1 MLIARIYWIFWAH
14 KTNILYSTVEVNGMN
29 TNFTLE
35 DIINALK
42 LVGDDGRADEL
53 AAEIL
58 GVSTDKLWEIEDN
71 FEA

>member
-1 MLIARIYWIFWAH
+1 
-14 KTNILYSTVEVNGMN
+14 MN

-42 LVGDDGRADEL
+42 IIGDNGRADEL

-58 GVSTDKLWEIEDN
+58 NVDTDKMWEIEDN
-71 FEA
+71 FED

>member
-1 MLIARIYWIFWAH
+1 
-14 KTNILYSTVEVNGMN
+14 MN

-42 LVGDDGRADEL
+42 VIGDNGRADEL

-71 FEA
+71 FEE

>member
-1 MLIARIYWIFWAH
+1 
-14 KTNILYSTVEVNGMN
+14 MN

-35 DIINALK
+35 DIIKALK
-42 LVGDDGRADEL
+42 LVGDNGRADEL

-71 FEA
+71 FEE

>member
-1 MLIARIYWIFWAH
+1 MD
-14 KTNILYSTVEVNGMN
+14 

-42 LVGDDGRADEL
+42 LVGDDGRADEVC
-53 AAEIL
+53 AEIL

-71 FEA
+71 FED

>member
-1 MLIARIYWIFWAH
+1 
-14 KTNILYSTVEVNGMN
+14 MN

-42 LVGDDGRADEL
+42 VVRDNGRADEL

-71 FEA
+71 FEE

>member
-1 MLIARIYWIFWAH
+1 
-14 KTNILYSTVEVNGMN
+14 MN
-29 TNFTLE
+29 ANFTLE

-58 GVSTDKLWEIEDN
+58 VVSTDKLWEIEDN
-71 FEA
+71 FEE

>member
-1 MLIARIYWIFWAH
+1 
-14 KTNILYSTVEVNGMN
+14 MN
-29 TNFTLE
+29 TVFTLE

-42 LVGDDGRADEL
+42 LIGDNGRADEL

-71 FEA
+71 FEE

>member
-1 MLIARIYWIFWAH
+1 
-14 KTNILYSTVEVNGMN
+14 MN

-42 LVGDDGRADEL
+42 FIGDNGRADEL

>member
-1 MLIARIYWIFWAH
+1 
-14 KTNILYSTVEVNGMN
+14 MN

-58 GVSTDKLWEIEDN
+58 GVSIDKLWEIEDN
-71 FEA
+71 FEE

>member
-1 MLIARIYWIFWAH
+1 
-14 KTNILYSTVEVNGMN
+14 MN
-29 TNFTLE
+29 TNFTLG

-71 FEA
+71 FED

>member
-1 MLIARIYWIFWAH
+1 MI
-14 KTNILYSTVEVNGMN
+14 KMN

-42 LVGDDGRADEL
+42 IIGDNGRADEL

-58 GVSTDKLWEIEDN
+58 NVSTDKMWEIEDN
-71 FEA
+71 FED

>member
-1 MLIARIYWIFWAH
+1 MR
-14 KTNILYSTVEVNGMN
+14 

-42 LVGDDGRADEL
+42 VVGDNGRADEL

-58 GVSTDKLWEIEDN
+58 GVSTDKMWEIEDN
-71 FEA
+71 SEE

>member
-1 MLIARIYWIFWAH
+1 
-14 KTNILYSTVEVNGMN
+14 MN

-42 LVGDDGRADEL
+42 IIGDNGRADEL

-58 GVSTDKLWEIEDN
+58 NVSIDKMWEIEDN
-71 FEA
+71 FED

>member
-1 MLIARIYWIFWAH
+1 MR
-14 KTNILYSTVEVNGMN
+14 

-58 GVSTDKLWEIEDN
+58 DVSTDKMWEIEDN
-71 FEA
+71 WED

>member
-1 MLIARIYWIFWAH
+1 
-14 KTNILYSTVEVNGMN
+14 MN

-42 LVGDDGRADEL
+42 LIGDSGRADEL

-71 FEA
+71 FDN

>member
-1 MLIARIYWIFWAH
+1 
-14 KTNILYSTVEVNGMN
+14 MN

-35 DIINALK
+35 GIVNALK
-42 LVGDDGRADEL
+42 VVGDNGRADEL

-71 FEA
+71 FEE

>member
-1 MLIARIYWIFWAH
+1 
-14 KTNILYSTVEVNGMN
+14 MN

-35 DIINALK
+35 DVINALK
-42 LVGDDGRADEL
+42 LVGDNGRADGL

-71 FEA
+71 FED